1 MGDFIK
7 TDRDGRILTIT
18 LDRPQVLNSLHAPA
32 CHELSAVWD
41 MFVAEDS
48 LWVAIVT
55 GAGERAFCAGHDLR
69 DGFFDPMPET
79 GWAGM
84 SRRSDIT
91 KPVIAAV
98 NGIAFGGGWEIAL
111 GSDIIIA
118 DEQASFALPEPKV
131 GFAAL
136 GGGAHR
142 LPLRM
147 PHHLAMGL
155 LLTGREIDAHEAHR
169 WGLVNEVAAHGKALD
184 VARRWA
190 GDVLTCSTLALRA
203 TKIVAGHATEPPALR
218 DAVKAEEIELGERLA
233 AARDTAEGLAAF
245 AERRKPVWSGN

>member
-1 MGDFIK
+1 MGHFIK
-7 TDRDGRILTIT
+7 TDRDGAILTIT
-18 LDRPQVLNSLHAPA
+18 LDRPEVLNSLHAPA

-41 MFVAEDS
+41 KFVADDS
-48 LWVAIVT
+48 LWAAIIT
-55 GAGERAFCAGHDLR
+55 GTGERAFCAGHDLR
-69 DGFFDPMPET
+69 DGFFDPMPQT

-84 SRRSDIT
+84 SHRSDIT

-111 GSDIIIA
+111 ASDIIIA
-118 DEQASFALPEPKV
+118 DERARFALPEPKV

-155 LLTGREIDAHEAHR
+155 LLTGRQIDAHEAHR
-169 WGLVNEVAAHGKALD
+169 WGVVNEVAAHGTVLD

-190 GDVLTCSTLALRA
+190 DDVLACSPLAVRA
-203 TKIVAGHATEPPALR
+203 TKIVAGNATQPPALR
-218 DAVKAEEIELGERLA
+218 GAVIVEEIALGERLA
-233 AARDTAEGLAAF
+233 LANDTREGLAAF
-245 AERRKPVWSGN
+245 AEKRKPVWSGT

>member
-1 MGDFIK
+1 MGEFIQ
-7 TDRDGRILTIT
+7 TDRDGRVLTIT
-18 LDRPQVLNSLHAPA
+18 LNRPQVLNSLHAPA

-41 MFVAEDS
+41 TFVGDDS

-84 SRRSDIT
+84 SHRSDIT

-111 GSDIIIA
+111 SSDIIIA
-118 DEQASFALPEPKV
+118 DEKARFALPEPKV

-155 LLTGREIDAHEAHR
+155 LLTGHEIGAHEAQR
-169 WGLVNEVAAHGKALD
+169 WGLVNEVAANGTVLD

-190 GDVLTCSTLALRA
+190 DDVLACSPLALRA
-203 TKIVAGHATEPPALR
+203 TKIVAGNATEPPALR
-218 DAVKAEEIELGERLA
+218 GAVKAEEIELGERLA
-233 AARDTAEGLAAF
+233 LARDTGEGLAAF
-245 AERRKPVWSGN
+245 AEKRKPVWSGN